1 MSTINEETHP
11 HIAELVDT
19 MLHNEIVDKLKTYL
33 ENEECLSEYEILH
46 TIDKCYDENNIPST
60 ITMDTIERIVES
72 VDDFEQ
78 YLDEE
83 WALANVDKFKE
94 LNNSLSKPK
103 TIKGKLVHHHTVI
116 DPDTGGE
123 VVVCIVKLETGGM
136 IGIDASFLENT
147 EEPVY
152 SPFDKNIELD
162 LDI

>member
-116 DPDTGGE
+116 DPDTGGK
-123 VVVCIVKLETGGM
+123 VVVCIVKLEIGGM

-147 EEPVY
+147 EEPIY